1 MKYAFMDIHIDS
13 YSVCLMSRMLS
24 VSRAGYY
31 KWKNCSISK
40 REKRRKIV
48 QAAVL
53 ETYHLFKKRYGAPR
67 IAQELNALGISCS
80 LNHVARLLRQLGLKA
95 HNGKNF
101 KYRFADG
108 TMTNVSENLLNRDF
122 KAQRPNQK
130 WSGDMTYIYANGKW
144 MYLAVVMDL
153 YSRAIVGWSL
163 DTHMRDSLICDALD
177 MAIARR
183 KVPDGLIVHSDRG
196 VQYRSH
202 SYRQKLLDYGCQI
215 SMSRKGNCWD
225 NAIVESFFSRLK
237 VECIYPS
244 NYKSVDQAKSDIF
257 EYIEIFYNRKRRHS
271 AIGHISPMQFEQ
283 LDNN

>member
-1 MKYAFMDIHIDS
+1 MDVQIDFHS
-13 YSVCLMSRMLS
+13 ICFMSRMLC

-31 KWKNCSISK
+31 KWKNGLISK
-40 REKRRKIV
+40 REKRRKII
-48 QAAVL
+48 QAAVV
-53 ETYHLFKKRYGAPR
+53 ETYYLFKKRYGAPR
-67 IAQELNALGISCS
+67 ITQELNSLGIYCS
-80 LNHVARLLRQLGLKA
+80 LNHVAQLLREMGLKA

-101 KYRFADG
+101 RYTFADG

-130 WSGDMTYIYANGKW
+130 WSGDITYIHANGKW

-163 DTHMRDSLICDALD
+163 DTHMRESLICDALD

-183 KVPDGLIVHSDRG
+183 DVPEKLIVHSDRG

-202 SYRQKLLDYGCQI
+202 SYRQKLLDYDCQI

-225 NAIVESFFSRLK
+225 NAVVESFFSRLK

-244 NYKSVDQAKSDIF
+244 RYKSVDQAKADIF

-271 AIGHISPMQFEQ
+271 AIGNISPMQFEQ
-283 LDNN
+283 LYYN

>member
-1 MKYAFMDIHIDS
+1 MDEQIDFHS
-13 YSVCLMSRMLS
+13 ICLMSRMLCI
-24 VSRAGYY
+24 SRAGYY
-31 KWKNCSISK
+31 KWKNGSISK
-40 REKRRKIV
+40 REKRRKIL

-67 IAQELNALGISCS
+67 ITQELNALGISCS
-80 LNHVARLLRQLGLKA
+80 LNHVAQHLRDLGLKA

-101 KYRFADG
+101 RYRFADG

-130 WSGDMTYIYANGKW
+130 WSGDITYIHANGKW

-163 DTHMRDSLICDALD
+163 DTHMRESLICDALD
-177 MAIARR
+177 MAVARR
-183 KVPDGLIVHSDRG
+183 DVPARLIVHSDRG

-202 SYRQKLLDYGCQI
+202 SYRQKLIDCGCQI

-225 NAIVESFFSRLK
+225 NAPVESFFSRFK

-244 NYKSVDQAKSDIF
+244 RYKSIDQAKADIF

-271 AIGHISPMQFEQ
+271 AIGNISPMQYEQ
-283 LDNN
+283 LYYN